1 MLVEFEGFAFVECGV
16 VAPQGFMAAGV
27 HCGIRQNKDK
37 KDLSLLTAAGP
48 VPAAGS
54 TARRCYFYCK
64 AAICP
69 RQRQRMHFYIVFT
82 QIFH

>member
-1 MLVEFEGFAFVECGV
+1 MLVEFEGFAFVEGGV

-48 VPAAGS
+48 VPAAAVY
-54 TARRCYFYCK
+54 TRIR
-64 AAICP
+64 
-69 RQRQRMHFYIVFT
+69 
-82 QIFH
+82 